1 MHKVRPAA
9 LAAFAVL
16 ASIPF
21 AGFAQEKPSQA
32 VKAEKEVDP
41 LIQAYAVGNYSRV
54 RTLGADRKNEPLAS
68 LLLSMTKAYDKT
80 QSEATA
86 KEGVRELGLFYANK
100 ANPKAL
106 RILAGLSYARCAQL
120 MQDRKDIYGDFAD
133 KIEYR
138 KIYKDIMESVPN
150 SKEAATAF
158 LYMYPDKETVDEYIR
173 NFKGDTQLLIPLHL
187 YTANRLI
194 KEKKDYKNA
203 VEHLKAAYALNIVH
217 PSIRR
222 SLLLRI
228 GYLYEKRLNDFKSAE
243 PYYREYIKRYPLST
257 QAVVIQRFMKARG
270 VK

>member
-21 AGFAQEKPSQA
+21 AGVAQEKPSQA

-41 LIQAYAVGNYSRV
+41 LIQAYAVGYYSRV

-80 QSEATA
+80 QSEATP
-86 KEGVRELGLFYANK
+86 KEGGRELGFFYANK

-138 KIYKDIMESVPN
+138 
-150 SKEAATAF
+150 
-158 LYMYPDKETVDEYIR
+158 
-173 NFKGDTQLLIPLHL
+173 
-187 YTANRLI
+187 
-194 KEKKDYKNA
+194 
-203 VEHLKAAYALNIVH
+203 
-217 PSIRR
+217 
-222 SLLLRI
+222 
-228 GYLYEKRLNDFKSAE
+228 
-243 PYYREYIKRYPLST
+243 
-257 QAVVIQRFMKARG
+257 
-270 VK
+270 